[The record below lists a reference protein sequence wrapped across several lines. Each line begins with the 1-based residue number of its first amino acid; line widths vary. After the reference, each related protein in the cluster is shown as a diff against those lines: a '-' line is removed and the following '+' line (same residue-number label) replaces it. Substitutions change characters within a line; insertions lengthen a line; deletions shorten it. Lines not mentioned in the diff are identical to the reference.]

1 MLMLA
6 LVLAL
11 EVVLEMQTD
20 VASLGH
26 PVLVAALVVEL
37 VVLVVAEQ
45 LVRVVDIAVQ
55 GCVQLPVPTTLL
67 CET

>member
-1 MLMLA
+1 MLTLA

-11 EVVLEMQTD
+11 EVVLETQAD

-26 PVLVAALVVEL
+26 LVLVAAL

-45 LVRVVDIAVQ
+45 LVRVVDIAVL